1 MSKKKMSKKKKLHIL
16 LWIVAV
22 LVIAGAAGY
31 TLFIKPM
38 MEQEEIVYREN
49 TAQYGILQNGVTE
62 SGTVEFGVTSQVY
75 DLDLSTEDD
84 DDDDDDD
91 EEEDY
96 LKVEEVYV
104 AVGQRISEGDPV
116 YKFTQSSIDKVRKTL
131 TYAKTE
137 AQIALNEAQT
147 QYDVGVLTAGLSY
160 DETMLA
166 SSLAEQSYN
175 NTIAQLSNDLAAK
188 TLEIGQLLADIYD
201 IQCSLV
207 EDDYRDQRDDLKEAY
222 EDAIEDVEDAS
233 EEYVTNRVTAAQ
245 AFRTARESYEN
256 FLKQFDESNEEIQ
269 DKIDQVYEIQE

>member
-1 MSKKKMSKKKKLHIL
+1 M
-16 LWIVAV
+16 
-22 LVIAGAAGY
+22 
-31 TLFIKPM
+31 
-38 MEQEEIVYREN
+38 
-49 TAQYGILQNGVTE
+49 
-62 SGTVEFGVTSQVY
+62 
-75 DLDLSTEDD
+75 
-84 DDDDDDD
+84 
-91 EEEDY
+91 
-96 LKVEEVYV
+96 
-104 AVGQRISEGDPV
+104 
-116 YKFTQSSIDKVRKTL
+116 
-131 TYAKTE
+131 
-137 AQIALNEAQT
+137 
-147 QYDVGVLTAGLSY
+147 GVLTAGLSY

-269 DKIDQVYEIQE
+269 DLSLIHILKK